1 MKRFLLIT
9 IVVLQ
14 FVRLALPSLGAV
26 NMCDCATTFNFSC
39 ALKVVD
45 WNLVTSSVNPVKT
58 LLNLSARMAD
68 TGSPFQPTRKD
79 SSQRPVETTLI
90 VSPSPELVKTNSPL
104 WPISG
109 FSLIATIFIM
119 FLLVLIRRGGVVL
132 CRIQH
137 LFARAREGICAIMQL
152 SFFLRKSLLIR
163 NTINRDFHLITP
175 SIPL

>member
-9 IVVLQ
+9 VVVLQ
-14 FVRLALPSLGAV
+14 FARLALPSLGVV
-26 NMCDCATTFNFSC
+26 NFGDCGTSCSFSC
-39 ALKVVD
+39 ALTLVN
-45 WNLVTSSVNPVKT
+45 WNMVTNSINPVKT
-58 LLNLSARMAD
+58 LLNISARMAD
-68 TGSPFQPTRKD
+68 NGAPFQPAHNDQR
-79 SSQRPVETTLI
+79 QRPIETTLI
-90 VSPSPELVKTNSPL
+90 VSPSPELVKTNTPL

-109 FSLIATIFIM
+109 FLLIATMFVM
-119 FLLVLIRRGGVVL
+119 FLLVLIRRGGIVL